1 MDAAD
6 ERRVTTAVK
15 DALGGVGL
23 TAFDK
28 LPSDLRQVALDR
40 YHAKVAERGRD
51 SGGHMQAVEPELRG
65 GAG

>member
-1 MDAAD
+1 MDAGE
-6 ERRVTTAVK
+6 ERLVNTAVR

-28 LPSDLRQVALDR
+28 LPSKLRQVAFDR
-40 YHAKVAERGRD
+40 YHAKLAERP

-65 GAG
+65 T